1 MPSPFYL
8 GKGPHYPVTKG
19 WMGPRAGLV
28 DLEMRKIWSLLG
40 LQLGQSVDWL
50 FGGLVGCLLGSL
62 VGWWDG

>member
-1 MPSPFYL
+1 
-8 GKGPHYPVTKG
+8 
-19 WMGPRAGLV
+19 MGPRAGLV

-62 VGWWDG
+62 VGWLVD